1 MRVVQPLQGAPVP
14 LALRNPT
21 TSLMKEWGF
30 GEGYKYAHDYE
41 GGYTPLQTLPDVIQD
56 ARFYEPTD
64 RGYELKIAARMRERG
79 DPG

>member
-1 MRVVQPLQGAPVP
+1 V
-14 LALRNPT
+14 
-21 TSLMKEWGF
+21 
-30 GEGYKYAHDYE
+30 
-41 GGYTPLQTLPDVIQD
+41 GGYVPLQTLPD